1 MNRVTNFAMAA
12 IISSFAFGGVSY
24 AEDSVAMNYGPEIER
39 TLATFNQN
47 FDVKYLNDYQ
57 NQKVQPDAEDT
68 AIPRSEAGVKNIQA
82 SIKEN
87 KPLVEKLA
95 AKGINVD
102 DVVNAQQAAD
112 GSITL
117 FVR

>member
-1 MNRVTNFAMAA
+1 MNRVTNFALAA
-12 IISSFAFGGVSY
+12 IVSSFAFAGASY
-24 AEDSVAMNYGPEIER
+24 AEDSITMNDGPQIER
-39 TLATFNQN
+39 TLTTFNQD

-57 NQKVQPDAEDT
+57 NQKVQPDAQDT
-68 AIPRSEAGVKNIQA
+68 TIPRTVEGVEHIQA

-95 AKGINVD
+95 AKGIKVD

-112 GSITL
+112 GSVTFFI
-117 FVR
+117 R

>member
-1 MNRVTNFAMAA
+1 MNRVTNLAMATV
-12 IISSFAFGGVSY
+12 ISSFAVAGASH
-24 AEDSVAMNYGPEIER
+24 AADSITMNDGPQIEK
-39 TLATFNQN
+39 TLTTFNKV

-57 NQKVQPDAEDT
+57 NQKDQPDAQDT
-68 AIPRSEAGVKNIQA
+68 AIPRSEDGVKNIQA

-95 AKGINVD
+95 AKDIKVD

-112 GSITL
+112 GSIT
-117 FVR
+117 FFIR

>member
-12 IISSFAFGGVSY
+12 IISSVAFAGVSY
-24 AEDSVAMNYGPEIER
+24 ADSLEMNDGPQIEK
-39 TLATFNQN
+39 TLSTFKNE

-57 NQKVQPDAEDT
+57 NQKDQPDAQDT
-68 AIPRSEAGVKNIQA
+68 AIPRSADGVKNIQA

-95 AKGINVD
+95 AKGIKVD

-112 GSITL
+112 GSIT
-117 FVR
+117 FFIR